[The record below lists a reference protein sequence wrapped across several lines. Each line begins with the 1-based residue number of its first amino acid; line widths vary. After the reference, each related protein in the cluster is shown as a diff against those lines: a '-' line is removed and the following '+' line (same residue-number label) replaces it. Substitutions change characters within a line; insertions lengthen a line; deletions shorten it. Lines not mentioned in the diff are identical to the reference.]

1 MSRRWLSERRSDPY
15 HRMAKEQGYRSRA
28 AFKLKQL
35 NDRFGFLNG
44 ARFVLDLGA
53 APGGWLQV
61 ASEEVGGDGLIIG
74 IDLDAI
80 KPLGVE
86 NVRTIVGDITDDKT
100 LKLIRD
106 AFPGLVDVILSD
118 ISPNVSGVW
127 EVDHLRQI
135 HLARRTLRIAEA
147 FLKPNGWVVVKVF
160 QGSDYDKFLEE
171 ARDLFLFVRVVKPR
185 SSRKGSA
192 EVYVVAQGLKTDK

>member
-74 IDLDAI
+74 IDLNVI

-106 AFPGLVDVILSD
+106 VFPSLVDVILSD
-118 ISPNVSGVW
+118 TSPNVSGVW

-185 SSRKGSA
+185 SSRKRSA